1 MIWCKSR
8 SQSSSYWGVYH
19 IGLNA
24 GNGSGAESKRVD
36 LHDNG
41 AEVNSSFW
49 NHTAPTSEMF
59 SVGNTWTNSSGE
71 MYIAMLFNSVAGISK
86 VGYYTGNGSAT
97 QRTITTGFQ
106 PRFLILKNA
115 DGANNWFILDTVR
128 GWANGAD
135 YTLTFNNDA
144 AQYAGENVGQPTST
158 GFTITNA
165 VANFNENGST
175 YIYYAHA

>member
-1 MIWCKSR
+1 MAT
-8 SQSSSYWGVYH
+8 WGVYH
-19 IGLNA
+19 FGLNGGTNPQSWRVNLHN
-24 GNGSGAESKRVD
+24 GNANVIT
-36 LHDNG
+36 
-41 AEVNSSFW
+41 SFW
-49 NHTAPTSEMF
+49 NATPPTSEMF

-71 MYIAMLFNSVAGISK
+71 MYISMLFNSVAGISN
-86 VGYYTGNGSAT
+86 VGYYTGNYSAT
-97 QRTITTGFQ
+97 ERTITTGFQ

-115 DGANNWFILDTVR
+115 DGGNNWFILDTVR

-165 VANFNENGST
+165 LANFNENGST